1 MKRFELSFIPTMYK
15 NEIILNNFSFYYFSQ
30 VYLNNLIRLKNF
42 QDANVQKIETQ
53 YKLGKSF
60 LILPIQQLLQKYD
73 SNFRKFDL
81 GGQFTNYVDKT
92 R

>member
-1 MKRFELSFIPTMYK
+1 MYK
-15 NEIILNNFSFYYFSQ
+15 LEIILNNFSFYYFSQ

-60 LILPIQQLLQKYD
+60 
-73 SNFRKFDL
+73 SNI
-81 GGQFTNYVDKT
+81 V
-92 R
+92 